1 MSFDVEEYIKN
12 KRANQGGSS
21 SDEKQTQSFDV
32 ETYIKGKDIKF
43 MTKDL
48 PARLNSWLE
57 SSSNY
62 AFNYQNKM
70 SGTTLDYTAAYDSSS
85 ADWLSELTEQKS
97 ALDAEREWLYST
109 INSYKDFY
117 DSEWV
122 ESVLKALDDGS
133 SANDSV
139 FKAAEEY
146 NKYWSSF
153 GSEDAYNEWAN
164 YTREQKRLQ
173 ELAASEDAVK
183 GWDQYLKDLEASET
197 PKEKESFWDKIGRYL
212 GSGGVVDTTL
222 PTSGTTQAIH
232 NLRDDDSYARPN
244 DKWEEDQKRIFGALY
259 LSDPEKA
266 YEYAIQTN
274 NYINQAIEEEALK
287 AIAESAS
294 SGFWAGAGHTAASI
308 VISPLAGWADYLAGL
323 TEATA
328 RGTITNDGVVSP
340 FEYSQEVQG
349 SISNA
354 LNNNYGT
361 LSEDVPIIGGKGW
374 GDVYGLGT
382 STAQSLVSGY
392 ALGPVGT
399 LASYFGQ
406 GAASGMKDALSRGAT
421 ADQALLYGT
430 ALGFFEGLAEMIGI
444 DNLFKLGTTTTIKG
458 FVKNVLK
465 QAGAEGMEE
474 GFTSLLSNIAD
485 NVIMGDN
492 SNFNILV
499 EQYMAEGMSESEA
512 KKKAWLKSVEGIAF
526 DTIAGAASGE
536 ISGSLHTALGNFV
549 DNHNAQK
556 NYGDLAQNFINE
568 TIEADPNNSFAQKMQ
583 AKLDNGKDLSGGQ
596 INRLMEVR
604 ESAFTTQDTAKIKA
618 AVEQRLTNLGESGEI
633 SKLADII
640 VKAQTGKNLTKAER
654 TVLTESKYGRRV
666 STELNPQSIESG
678 EYASS
683 WAENIGTKRINT
695 EAYNKG
701 LHDLAKD
708 KFGVTDTENN
718 SVANDTATTKKL
730 APEGKFK
737 ASDSGTTIITETS
750 EEVTPTKIVSTD
762 GGIKVELKD
771 GKVVDASKLT
781 FGTSSE
787 AIAYEM
793 VANMGVPVDTANALV
808 NAFKTMDAVQ
818 FGDVSLAYQYGKI
831 GDEAD
836 LAKLDLTDSQKQFV
850 YDLGRADVKT
860 QGRTWSDTSR
870 RTPEGN
876 KSKAADDG
884 IIYEGGELNEDS
896 LTDIQKASIAGIRTI
911 AKMSPSLETHVF
923 ESIIENGKKYAVV
936 NGKKVLAPNGFF
948 RNGNEIYIDINAG
961 KGTKGAML
969 YTMSHE
975 IVHFIAEN
983 SFEDFKALADFL
995 FEHYGKNNVPVDQLI
1010 KREIDILKKSYKESG
1025 KELPNETVLYMK
1037 AYEEVVA
1044 NAMSKMLADPK
1055 SYEKLAKLKGE
1066 NLTLWER
1073 IGEAIKQMLDK
1084 LKSMLGIY
1092 DSLDPDQRAADYVN
1106 DFATEVYEH
1115 LQDLYL
1121 KGFVNA
1127 EAKYQA
1133 SIGSRKLE
1141 DFADAKNTEGDT
1153 LLQYKAMEA
1162 DEDTY
1167 RDMLKKWGKMTDTQV
1182 NNLFLTIDK
1191 AMELIKENLEALDYA
1206 WEADIDDRA
1215 FSPVKPNSDKLY
1227 QVSLDFSTLCRKR
1240 LLQQTIQAHL
1250 QEALNKPLTKEEGIA
1265 IRDALIAL
1273 QEEGRQIEVA
1283 CALCYVESARMKS
1296 PEQIKRFIDNR
1307 EAVIK
1312 EFFAGKSG
1320 GSMKEKL
1327 QKAEDDARERLH
1339 KENPNGIKGKD
1350 GVTMLDP
1357 RTAKLNQ
1364 LPKKYAD
1371 EIRSAKR
1378 TAKQSYVPTADEQ
1391 NLIEVAK
1398 SMTVSDFT
1406 SPEGLENLA
1415 KNYPSLFDAYT
1426 SYVRNATKSKGIE
1439 NDTWWRAGDSMQ
1451 IGDVLIAN
1459 MNKENGLRSQ
1469 SWSDFQVVH
1478 ILDYI
1483 AATIELATRET
1494 KEQAYTKVPDY
1505 AELMGNTGVMI
1516 NLSLIPT
1523 AKFNGSL
1530 DYDSVEGIDYKRALA
1545 LRDKY
1550 HATVG
1555 TICIGID
1562 NVQIK
1567 MLLGDITIDY
1577 VIPYHKSGMS
1587 AAIRKLMHIPTWSQ
1601 YEEYQSEKNLSRSD
1615 AEKQAKKYGVKLLDA
1630 NDPNYQKGTSFSEW
1644 FDIKEAQQ
1652 IAKMENANPS
1662 DKAKQKKYGVMYG
1675 AYVAMQN
1682 AANNYLKLCAERGIS
1697 PKFSHEKADFTTEEN
1712 YWKLLIDRK
1721 MVDNVTG
1728 EVIEQQTI
1736 KPIFDENEVMRILND
1751 ELDRYPKVKA
1761 DQEYAIRK
1769 VTEGML
1775 SGEIKGGM
1783 SANDIAK
1790 AMQTPVDNVTNVNIL
1805 ASTEGD
1811 TLYSV
1816 DEESERDFSYNEL
1829 VAKGNLQGVV
1839 IDKNQRLQMNGGVV
1853 DSSWLVNEVRKKCK
1867 VQNTKGEPVYYA
1879 EAPDIGRNVEI
1890 VGKGL
1895 THGFDRP
1902 NDKRSGKST
1911 PSAIINAKTS
1921 LNIVEILR
1929 NSIEVNRSQR
1939 GSNRDVPYTHVLMG
1953 VIEIEDSKGNKEY
1966 YAVRSMVQE
1975 RINRNPLLVEVNIL
1989 GTLTS
1994 TNAKKI
2000 GSPAVQVGKKT
2011 ITLAGGRTHF
2021 EYSIAD
2027 FLQDVKGVF
2036 DDTFSNDVYKHFG
2049 TQRATSDFSPYLL
2062 YSEQDTDSVSTR
2074 SLLANA
2080 LESVAQNDIE
2090 KNKLAQYK
2098 EKIALIEAEH
2108 EKLSKLRAEIK
2119 ELSFAKGKRDTA
2131 RINELQFQANQTAN
2145 RINTFDRQLL
2155 NLESTEALKG
2165 VLEREKE
2172 MVRKR
2177 EAQKSREAL
2186 SEYREG
2192 AEKRAIR
2199 AKIKNFKSKMEAMLH
2214 RPTDRQYVPMGLA
2227 NAIID
2232 VCELINTDTDLYK
2245 KNGSIN
2251 KAQERRELAKEKLRD
2266 LKDEY
2271 EKLKNHPDPMYSGE
2285 FDETVYAYLSELQ
2298 EFYGG
2303 RNLNEMSIGE
2313 LQDMYEMLRAIDETL
2328 ADARKLIGM
2337 GDAMEV
2343 YEAGDAIV
2351 AEQDK
2356 ITKKLK
2362 NGRRNAAQKARDKT
2376 LNYTLSPVRNV
2387 ERMSDYNED
2396 SFLLKLFKR
2405 FEKGIRKKNMFV
2417 MESYKL
2423 FDSLTTG
2430 KNSKVYED
2438 AVYTEYGG
2446 KKFTDINGRQFGI
2459 SKMQMMQTILSYE
2472 REKSNHMNHI
2482 QSSGFSFADLDML
2495 RKGKLSDAISE
2506 EYSHRVP
2513 SASSMVEGFIAELK
2527 NDKWAQ
2533 DYMAV
2538 AREFFNGKAKDAVNE
2553 ASLAM
2558 KHRIIAKDKNYIPF
2572 EVDKNFVVREI
2583 SAQNDVQQT
2592 INSYGMLKETKQGA
2606 SQPLIITGLNNILD
2620 RHIDQVGTVH
2630 GLAIEVRNFNK
2641 VWNVRSIDIQGKDPT
2656 VKGAIQR
2663 NWGIEG
2669 VKHIEQAVQDIQGS
2683 RASKQNAVYRKIKSN
2698 YIGATF
2704 LLNLS
2709 VVTKQIGSLF
2719 SSISMLRYR
2728 GPVRML
2734 GNLVNTMIHFKK
2746 ISAEV
2751 DKYTATAWMRRQGIS
2766 DAELQ
2771 TLMTEGQKGFIGK
2784 LAKKAPTIINPTK
2797 WIAGMDAAAALS
2809 LWKYAKQD
2817 TAKRTGLKGEELLK
2831 ATAEFYDEVVENTQ
2845 SMTDVLHRPE
2855 VQKEGG
2861 FISDALGMFKTDL
2874 YQMSGQ
2880 LQVTAG
2886 RFMANKS
2893 KENAKALGR
2902 TAYSIVMSAVWAQ
2915 LMTTVFALLRYKVN
2929 QYRDDE
2935 DEELTVESWLKR
2947 QSFSFAGDLVGYIF
2961 PLAGSE
2967 FVGIIESIMYGES
2980 EDVVD
2985 NIVLTAVNDFIDGAI
3000 GMASSLYEGESLSMS
3015 DAEKLVTQA
3024 LQMFGVPANNIS
3036 RIVSAI
3042 KLHAK
3047 DIANGEFM
3055 SFEAGIERNSSH
3067 HAHRIV
3073 EAMES
3078 GKTDVAIGLYEEAI
3092 EELAQ
3097 RKADKGGREVT
3108 DDDIEDAKSSLKT
3121 ALGNKYKNGEVE
3133 RETAEKILSEIFEM
3147 SEDDIY
3153 WTFDRWDYAIENGST
3168 DDYNKY
3174 DDIIEAL
3181 DSGDPKA
3188 TIDEYVERKTKAIY
3202 EEEKAEAKEKGKD
3215 FNESKALE
3223 EAEKKAKTSI
3233 KGVVTEHIKP
3243 LCLEAF
3249 EKDDKTELLRLRDL
3263 LFDTGLYGKSR
3274 SEVYNTM
3281 KKWLKDKDE

>member
-1 MSFDVEEYIKN
+1 MGYAEEYIKR
-12 KRANQGGSS
+12 KQEQTSSSKDGSS
-21 SDEKQTQSFDV
+21 SKSKSYSEYYTEK
-32 ETYIKGKDIKF
+32 IKSRNIESISENL
-43 MTKDL
+43 T
-48 PARLNSWLE
+48 ARLNSWLE

-62 AFNYQNKM
+62 AWNYQNKM
-70 SGTTLDYTAAYDSSS
+70 SAQALDHTATYDSSS
-85 ADWLSELTEQKS
+85 ADWLSKLTEQKS
-97 ALDAEREWLYST
+97 ALDAEREWLYNT
-109 INSYKDFY
+109 VNSYKDFY

-122 ESVLKALDDGS
+122 ESVLKALDDGN

-139 FKAAEEY
+139 FKGAEEY

-153 GSEDAYNEWAN
+153 GSEDAYNEWSDYYSKYGYLTGSEDFAEKSKYKSTYRGGEKFSALAN
-164 YTREQKRLQ
+164 TYLDTGYDDIMYDYINRDQ
-173 ELAASEDAVK
+173 EAIERTSVKDIQSNAALLGLDNSERKEMTDDEIAIFNYLYATKGKDEAYDYIEYITENLNARQRASEE
-183 GWDQYLKDLEASET
+183 LKWAEYA
-197 PKEKESFWDKIGRYL
+197 KESPIASSVFSIIASPLKSVSYVGQLSDYWDDGEIDQNAGYNK
-212 GSGGVVDTTL
+212 GSYINTAIRNEVGKTVEAKWGGVGSFAYQTGMSMGDFLFNTGITGGNSALSLGIMGTSAAADTVISARDRGL
-222 PTSGTTQAIH
+222 SSDQAFW
-232 NLRDDDSYARPN
+232 L
-244 DKWEEDQKRIFGALY
+244 G
-259 LSDPEKA
+259 
-266 YEYAIQTN
+266 
-274 NYINQAIEEEALK
+274 
-287 AIAESAS
+287 AIA
-294 SGFWAGAGHTAASI
+294 
-308 VISPLAGWADYLAGL
+308 
-323 TEATA
+323 
-328 RGTITNDGVVSP
+328 
-340 FEYSQEVQG
+340 
-349 SISNA
+349 
-354 LNNNYGT
+354 
-361 LSEDVPIIGGKGW
+361 
-374 GDVYGLGT
+374 
-382 STAQSLVSGY
+382 
-392 ALGPVGT
+392 
-399 LASYFGQ
+399 
-406 GAASGMKDALSRGAT
+406 GAAEIVTEKLSLDALLDAT
-421 ADQALLYGT
+421 S
-430 ALGFFEGLAEMIGI
+430 LGKSAVGYI
-444 DNLFKLGTTTTIKG
+444 
-458 FVKNVLK
+458 VKNVL
-465 QAGAEGMEE
+465 AEGSEE
-474 GFTSLLSNIAD
+474 VGSSLINLTAD
-485 NVIMGDN
+485 
-492 SNFNILV
+492 ILISKDKS
-499 EQYMAEGMSESEA
+499 EWQMAIDRYKASGMTDSEA
-512 KKKAWLKSVEGIAF
+512 FWRSVKDQALSLGLDFLGGAISGGVMGGV
-526 DTIAGAASGE
+526 GAAINTVKNNS
-536 ISGSLHTALGNFV
+536 A
-549 DNHNAQK
+549 AKK
-556 NYGDLAQNFINE
+556 NYGDLAPNFVKE

-762 GGIKVELKD
+762 GGIKVELKG
-771 GKVVDASKLT
+771 GKVVEASKLT
-781 FGTSSE
+781 FGTSNE

-793 VANMGVPVDTANALV
+793 VANMGVSVDTANALV
-808 NAFKTMDAVQ
+808 NAFKTIE
-818 FGDVSLAYQYGKI
+818 GDTTAAFVGMPLAYQYGKI

>member
-1 MSFDVEEYIKN
+1 MGYAEEYIKR
-12 KRANQGGSS
+12 KQEQTSSSKDGSS
-21 SDEKQTQSFDV
+21 SKSKSYSEYYTEK
-32 ETYIKGKDIKF
+32 IKSRNIESISENL
-43 MTKDL
+43 T
-48 PARLNSWLE
+48 ARLNSWLE

-62 AFNYQNKM
+62 AWNYQNKM
-70 SGTTLDYTAAYDSSS
+70 SAQALDHTATYDSSS
-85 ADWLSELTEQKS
+85 ADWLSKLTEQKS
-97 ALDAEREWLYST
+97 ALDAEREWLYNT
-109 INSYKDFY
+109 VNSYKDFY

-122 ESVLKALDDGS
+122 ESVLKALDDGN

-139 FKAAEEY
+139 FKGAEEY

-153 GSEDAYNEWAN
+153 GSEDAYNEWSDYYSKYGYLTGSEDFAEKSKYKSTYRGGEKFSALAN
-164 YTREQKRLQ
+164 TYLDTGYDDIMYDYINRDQ
-173 ELAASEDAVK
+173 EAIERTSVKDIQSNAALLGLDNSERKEMTDDEIAIFNYLYATKGKDEAYDYIEYITENLNARQRASEE
-183 GWDQYLKDLEASET
+183 LKWAEYA
-197 PKEKESFWDKIGRYL
+197 KESPIASSVFSIIASPLKSVSYVGQLSDYWDDGEIDQNAGYNK
-212 GSGGVVDTTL
+212 GSYINTAIRNEVGKTVEAKWGGVGSFAYQTGMSMGDFLFNTGITGGNSALSLGIMGTSAAADTVISARDRGL
-222 PTSGTTQAIH
+222 SSDQAFW
-232 NLRDDDSYARPN
+232 L
-244 DKWEEDQKRIFGALY
+244 G
-259 LSDPEKA
+259 
-266 YEYAIQTN
+266 
-274 NYINQAIEEEALK
+274 
-287 AIAESAS
+287 AIA
-294 SGFWAGAGHTAASI
+294 
-308 VISPLAGWADYLAGL
+308 
-323 TEATA
+323 
-328 RGTITNDGVVSP
+328 
-340 FEYSQEVQG
+340 
-349 SISNA
+349 
-354 LNNNYGT
+354 
-361 LSEDVPIIGGKGW
+361 
-374 GDVYGLGT
+374 
-382 STAQSLVSGY
+382 
-392 ALGPVGT
+392 
-399 LASYFGQ
+399 
-406 GAASGMKDALSRGAT
+406 GAAEIVTEKLSLDALLDAT
-421 ADQALLYGT
+421 S
-430 ALGFFEGLAEMIGI
+430 LGKSAVGYI
-444 DNLFKLGTTTTIKG
+444 
-458 FVKNVLK
+458 VKNVL
-465 QAGAEGMEE
+465 AEGSEE
-474 GFTSLLSNIAD
+474 VGSSLINLTAD
-485 NVIMGDN
+485 
-492 SNFNILV
+492 ILISKDKS
-499 EQYMAEGMSESEA
+499 EWQMAIDRYKASGMTDSEA
-512 KKKAWLKSVEGIAF
+512 FWRSVKDQALSLGLDFLGGAISGGVMGGV
-526 DTIAGAASGE
+526 GAAINTVKNNS
-536 ISGSLHTALGNFV
+536 A
-549 DNHNAQK
+549 AKK
-556 NYGDLAQNFINE
+556 NYGDLAPNFVKE

-762 GGIKVELKD
+762 GGIKVELKG
-771 GKVVDASKLT
+771 GKVVEASKLT
-781 FGTSSE
+781 FGTSNE

-793 VANMGVPVDTANALV
+793 VANMGVSVDTANALV
-808 NAFKTMDAVQ
+808 NAFKTIE
-818 FGDVSLAYQYGKI
+818 GDTTAAFVGMPLAYQYGKI

-2098 EKIALIEAEH
+2098 KKIDLIESEY

-2131 RINELQFQANQTAN
+2131 RIKELQFQANQIAN
-2145 RINTFDRQLL
+2145 RINTYDRQLL
-2155 NLESTEALKG
+2155 NLESTEALKN
-2165 VLEREKE
+2165 VITREKE
-2172 MVRKR
+2172 MARKK
-2177 EAQKSREAL
+2177 EAQKGKEAL
-2186 SEYREG
+2186 TAYKERAAKTQKELMNRYQESRLNAIEGRHKTEMKHKIKKVVAELNKLLLSPTKDQHVPIGLQGVVADALDVINMDTMNAEERVAYYNDLIAKSSDPDEIAKLTKKRDFFEYRDANFKDRISALKNAYAEFKESDDPLIRSAHDDAIENLIKNTADEVGNNSLKDMTLAQLESVYDMYKAVLSTVRNSNKMFKEG
-2192 AEKRAIR
+2192 RQATVTDNSEAVKTEVKRVGGHHERVLKLSKFFKAFGWNMLKPVTAMKVIGSDTFAKLFDNVRAGEDTWAVDVNEAKSFYEETADKYGYKTWDFKKKYSFTDNADNSFSLTLEQIMSLYAYSKRDQADQHLAFGGFIFDDAIEVVEKNKLGIPMKYEVNDANPYRLRKEDLLTVIKSLDDKQKGFIDEMQTYLSDVMGAKGNEVSLALYDIKLYKEKNYFPLKTSKYFR
-2199 AKIKNFKSKMEAMLH
+2199 EFDPEKGGTPKIKNSGFSKKTVPKAGNPIVLSNFMDVWAGHVNDMSMYHAFVLPLEDFMRVYNYSSTAGGYDSVQQYIKNAYGSQANQYIERLVDDLNGGARVDSSAGVINKGLSLFKKASVFASASVVIQQPSAIARALAYINPKYFATSAPSAVNFVQHKKQWAEVKKYAPVAVIKEMGYFDTGMGKSTVEWIKGNQTIKDKADDVLSKAPAMADELSWVYIWEAVKKETADKSKLPVGSEAFLKKAGERFTEVITNTQVYDSVLSRSQMM
-2214 RPTDRQYVPMGLA
+2214 RSKDTGLKMA
-2227 NAIID
+2227 TAFMAEPLTTVNMMVDGILQGKRGNKKFTAATVGAVSASIILNSILVSIVYAARD
-2232 VCELINTDTDLYK
+2232 DDEDETYTEKYIGSLTSELIDGFNPLTYIPFVKDIWSIAQGYDVERSDMSVISKLWESVEGMFNEKKSGLDKVLDVSGSVSSLFGIPLKNIVRDAKALYNVTHTLLSGTKTTKAGIAKSAGDAVRNSIPLLGRFSEEKSNTDLLYEAILDGDTTQIERVKKRFKDEDAVNSALRKGLRDNDERIKEAAKARASGDIAEYKRIAKEIIAEGNFSQDIVVGAINAEVTALEKNKHTVEEPPEEDKETSIYKSSDIGDAFESGDL
-2245 KNGSIN
+2245 
-2251 KAQERRELAKEKLRD
+2251 ELAKEIIEDLIKTKVANGMEEDKARSSVKSSITSYWKPLYKAAYKKGDTEEMKRIREILRD
-2266 LKDEY
+2266 TELY
-2271 EKLKNHPDPMYSGE
+2271 GRP
-2285 FDETVYAYLSELQ
+2285 SE
-2298 EFYGG
+2298 
-2303 RNLNEMSIGE
+2303 I
-2313 LQDMYEMLRAIDETL
+2313 
-2328 ADARKLIGM
+2328 
-2337 GDAMEV
+2337 
-2343 YEAGDAIV
+2343 
-2351 AEQDK
+2351 
-2356 ITKKLK
+2356 
-2362 NGRRNAAQKARDKT
+2362 
-2376 LNYTLSPVRNV
+2376 
-2387 ERMSDYNED
+2387 
-2396 SFLLKLFKR
+2396 
-2405 FEKGIRKKNMFV
+2405 
-2417 MESYKL
+2417 
-2423 FDSLTTG
+2423 
-2430 KNSKVYED
+2430 
-2438 AVYTEYGG
+2438 
-2446 KKFTDINGRQFGI
+2446 
-2459 SKMQMMQTILSYE
+2459 
-2472 REKSNHMNHI
+2472 
-2482 QSSGFSFADLDML
+2482 
-2495 RKGKLSDAISE
+2495 
-2506 EYSHRVP
+2506 
-2513 SASSMVEGFIAELK
+2513 
-2527 NDKWAQ
+2527 
-2533 DYMAV
+2533 
-2538 AREFFNGKAKDAVNE
+2538 
-2553 ASLAM
+2553 
-2558 KHRIIAKDKNYIPF
+2558 
-2572 EVDKNFVVREI
+2572 
-2583 SAQNDVQQT
+2583 
-2592 INSYGMLKETKQGA
+2592 
-2606 SQPLIITGLNNILD
+2606 
-2620 RHIDQVGTVH
+2620 
-2630 GLAIEVRNFNK
+2630 
-2641 VWNVRSIDIQGKDPT
+2641 
-2656 VKGAIQR
+2656 
-2663 NWGIEG
+2663 
-2669 VKHIEQAVQDIQGS
+2669 
-2683 RASKQNAVYRKIKSN
+2683 
-2698 YIGATF
+2698 
-2704 LLNLS
+2704 
-2709 VVTKQIGSLF
+2709 
-2719 SSISMLRYR
+2719 
-2728 GPVRML
+2728 
-2734 GNLVNTMIHFKK
+2734 VNTC
-2746 ISAEV
+2746 
-2751 DKYTATAWMRRQGIS
+2751 
-2766 DAELQ
+2766 
-2771 TLMTEGQKGFIGK
+2771 
-2784 LAKKAPTIINPTK
+2784 KA
-2797 WIAGMDAAAALS
+2797 
-2809 LWKYAKQD
+2809 
-2817 TAKRTGLKGEELLK
+2817 
-2831 ATAEFYDEVVENTQ
+2831 
-2845 SMTDVLHRPE
+2845 
-2855 VQKEGG
+2855 
-2861 FISDALGMFKTDL
+2861 
-2874 YQMSGQ
+2874 
-2880 LQVTAG
+2880 
-2886 RFMANKS
+2886 
-2893 KENAKALGR
+2893 
-2902 TAYSIVMSAVWAQ
+2902 
-2915 LMTTVFALLRYKVN
+2915 
-2929 QYRDDE
+2929 
-2935 DEELTVESWLKR
+2935 
-2947 QSFSFAGDLVGYIF
+2947 
-2961 PLAGSE
+2961 
-2967 FVGIIESIMYGES
+2967 
-2980 EDVVD
+2980 
-2985 NIVLTAVNDFIDGAI
+2985 
-3000 GMASSLYEGESLSMS
+3000 
-3015 DAEKLVTQA
+3015 
-3024 LQMFGVPANNIS
+3024 
-3036 RIVSAI
+3036 
-3042 KLHAK
+3042 
-3047 DIANGEFM
+3047 
-3055 SFEAGIERNSSH
+3055 
-3067 HAHRIV
+3067 
-3073 EAMES
+3073 
-3078 GKTDVAIGLYEEAI
+3078 
-3092 EELAQ
+3092 
-3097 RKADKGGREVT
+3097 
-3108 DDDIEDAKSSLKT
+3108 
-3121 ALGNKYKNGEVE
+3121 
-3133 RETAEKILSEIFEM
+3133 
-3147 SEDDIY
+3147 
-3153 WTFDRWDYAIENGST
+3153 
-3168 DDYNKY
+3168 
-3174 DDIIEAL
+3174 
-3181 DSGDPKA
+3181 
-3188 TIDEYVERKTKAIY
+3188 
-3202 EEEKAEAKEKGKD
+3202 
-3215 FNESKALE
+3215 
-3223 EAEKKAKTSI
+3223 
-3233 KGVVTEHIKP
+3233 
-3243 LCLEAF
+3243 
-3249 EKDDKTELLRLRDL
+3249 
-3263 LFDTGLYGKSR
+3263 
-3274 SEVYNTM
+3274 
-3281 KKWLKDKDE
+3281 WLKDKDD